1 MGAADRAEYTTAQ
14 ARTHNAWT
22 ELKSK
27 TLALYAITL
36 HEVQFLG
43 FFFSQE
49 NSRFFFGGFKKRRFL
64 CRNAQKEKIEP
75 DLFNEG
81 FEAVAEGAHSAV
93 IGIERDNLLEVILR
107 FSVVGFFIVDF
118 VEAE

>member
-1 MGAADRAEYTTAQ
+1 MQAPRRLFLTTVYPCITGRSGKTGAAKLRG
-14 ARTHNAWT
+14 
-22 ELKSK
+22 
-27 TLALYAITL
+27 LAASTGR
-36 HEVQFLG
+36 Q
-43 FFFSQE
+43 
-49 NSRFFFGGFKKRRFL
+49 KKQRFL

-81 FEAVAEGAHSAV
+81 FEVVAEGAHSAV

>member
-1 MGAADRAEYTTAQ
+1 MRRQKHDCCIKTEKQFYVGSRVFFNGLYSLRYRAQRKDRSGK
-14 ARTHNAWT
+14 AR
-22 ELKSK
+22 EDLKRS
-27 TLALYAITL
+27 TGR
-36 HEVQFLG
+36 H
-43 FFFSQE
+43 
-49 NSRFFFGGFKKRRFL
+49 KKLCFL

-93 IGIERDNLLEVILR
+93 IGIERDNLLEIILR
-107 FSVVGFFIVDF
+107 FAVVGFFIVDF

>member
-1 MGAADRAEYTTAQ
+1 MQAPRRLFLTTAYPCVTGRSGKTGAAK
-14 ARTHNAWT
+14 AR
-22 ELKSK
+22 EDLKRS
-27 TLALYAITL
+27 TGR
-36 HEVQFLG
+36 H
-43 FFFSQE
+43 
-49 NSRFFFGGFKKRRFL
+49 KKRRFL

-81 FEAVAEGAHSAV
+81 FEAVAEGAHSV
-93 IGIERDNLLEVILR
+93 IIRIERNNLLEVILR